1 MHEPL
6 ADNLPA
12 SLLARAHQRGAD
24 VALRH
29 KRLGLWQARSWAQLL
44 AEVQSLAT
52 GLREAGFAAGDS
64 LLIVSRPRPEAL
76 LASLAA
82 QWLGGVAALLDPL
95 MPDAEQL
102 TLLRELQAE
111 FVFAEGQEEVERVLA
126 SGHVP
131 ALLFY
136 ADGRGLADSGLP
148 NYARLAAQLPDP
160 ALAVQAQ
167 SERPAFSFHRL
178 DADGQVQQH
187 GLSHAEVLGEGRR
200 LVEQERL
207 TAAEEALA
215 SRNFATSGQAR
226 YLLAPWLLAGFR
238 MNFPESLA
246 TRDTDRRELGP
257 TLVLGTHDSY
267 GRLYALAQQRLPL
280 PGSLLRRWL
289 DWALDARGGL
299 LRNGLGHVLLRRPLG
314 DVLGLSRTRVP
325 LLVGE
330 ALPGEVQ
337 AFFAALGVAPRIWRE
352 APRWQAVRSPRSSL
366 AARSQ
371 SRVQPV

>member
-1 MHEPL
+1 MHEAF

-12 SLLARAHQRGAD
+12 SLLAQAHQRGAEI
-24 VALRH
+24 ALRH

-44 AEVQSLAT
+44 GEVQSLAT

-95 MPDAEQL
+95 MPDAEQRM
-102 TLLRELQAE
+102 LLRELQAG

-136 ADGRGLADSGLP
+136 ADGRGLADSGVP

-167 SERPAFSFHRL
+167 SERLAFSFYRL
-178 DADGQVQQH
+178 GAGGQVQQH
-187 GLSHAEVLGEGRR
+187 GLSHAELLAEGRR
-200 LVEQERL
+200 LVEQEHL
-207 TAAEEALA
+207 TAVEEALA

-299 LRNGLGHVLLRRPLG
+299 LRNSLGHVLLRRPLR

-337 AFFAALGVAPRIWRE
+337 AFFAVVGVAPRIWLE
-352 APRWQAVRSPRSSL
+352 APCWQAVRSPRSSL

-371 SRVQPV
+371 SRAQSV